1 MSKGKSKC
9 QKINKKPSEPK
20 LVIFSKSLLENIA
33 YIIVILKRNTSEM
46 RSYMKFYI
54 ANPMMTLSILSDFSN
69 VLIFLLLWFAFI
81 DWAQKTKKTAFS
93 SCLQIF
99 LNKKKRNKGCLKRTD
114 VNYWHKYC
122 TTWVRPESRLK
133 RIFLNILNTLAI
145 NLIKPKRWHQWPMI

>member
-54 ANPMMTLSILSDFSN
+54 ANPMMTLSILSDFSH
-69 VLIFLLLWFAFI
+69 VLIFLISYVALFVCE
-81 DWAQKTKKTAFS
+81 S
-93 SCLQIF
+93 GIF
-99 LNKKKRNKGCLKRTD
+99 TTITEFKYGNAGLGNKVTMDG
-114 VNYWHKYC
+114 
-122 TTWVRPESRLK
+122 
-133 RIFLNILNTLAI
+133 IL
-145 NLIKPKRWHQWPMI
+145 